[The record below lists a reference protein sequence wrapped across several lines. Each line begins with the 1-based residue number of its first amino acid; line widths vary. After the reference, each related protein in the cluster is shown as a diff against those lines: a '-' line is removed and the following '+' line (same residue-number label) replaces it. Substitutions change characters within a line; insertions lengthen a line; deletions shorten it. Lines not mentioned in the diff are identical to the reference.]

1 MRYMK
6 SFRINIYATKNIHT
20 LEMETKTQKRKH
32 QDDYENFIDTNFERI
47 VDAFA
52 KNGFEVRNREDIDT
66 YPRWEKRNHQ
76 VQMGSFATQVLDT
89 KPTPQVIY
97 SRGGLP
103 AICEITGKTK
113 IRTFKKNYSLFHISQ
128 TRKHAPVKTYKIP
141 TT

>member
-6 SFRINIYATKNIHT
+6 SLRINIYATKIIHT
-20 LEMETKTQKRKH
+20 LEMETNTERKH
-32 QDDYENFIDTNFERI
+32 ADDYEEFIDKNFERI

-52 KNGFEVRNREDIDT
+52 LNGFEVRNREDIDT
-66 YPRWEKRNHQ
+66 YPRWGKRNHQ
-76 VQMGSFATQVLDT
+76 VKMGSFATKVLDT

-97 SRGGLP
+97 SKVGVP

-113 IRTFKKNYSLFHISQ
+113 IKTFKKRYSFFHIEQ
-128 TRKHAPVKTYKIP
+128 TEKHAPVKTYKIP

>member
-1 MRYMK
+1 
-6 SFRINIYATKNIHT
+6 
-20 LEMETKTQKRKH
+20 MESQTTKRKH
-32 QDDYENFIDTNFERI
+32 FEEYENFIDMNFERI

-52 KNGFEVRNREDIDT
+52 RNGFEVRNREDIDT

-128 TRKHAPVKTYKIP
+128 TRKHAPVKT
-141 TT
+141 

>member
-1 MRYMK
+1 
-6 SFRINIYATKNIHT
+6 
-20 LEMETKTQKRKH
+20 METKTQKRKH

-52 KNGFEVRNREDIDT
+52 RNGFEVRNREDIDT

-97 SRGGLP
+97 SREGVP
-103 AICEITGKTK
+103 AVCEITGKTK